1 MKAQTVF
8 AAAAAARALL
18 ICFGEWQD
26 AHLTVRYTDVDYAV
40 FTDAARF
47 VSKGLSPVPARPVC
61 VRLCNKSVLTLQSS
75 VLSLPGSACRAG
87 RR

>member
-1 MKAQTVF
+1 MKVQTVF
-8 AAAAAARALL
+8 AAAAAARVLL

-26 AHLTVRYTDVDYAV
+26 AHFAVRYTDVDYAV

-61 VRLCNKSVLTLQSS
+61 VRYCRASVITLQS
-75 VLSLPGSACRAG
+75 LTLPASACRTC
-87 RR
+87 RH